1 MDISV
6 HREKGLFKSAYGAC
20 LPLSIFFDARL
31 VGQVATGTTEVL
43 VLPDRAGLLQMGFDT
58 MTKGMEVMPCG
69 NLQAFKVRTR
79 GWVLFDFINLVY
91 VRPFSRWVFSVERVL

>member
-1 MDISV
+1 
-6 HREKGLFKSAYGAC
+6 
-20 LPLSIFFDARL
+20 
-31 VGQVATGTTEVL
+31 
-43 VLPDRAGLLQMGFDT
+43 MGFDT